1 MHITVEDVDL
11 NLEEKMSNQQDD
23 EIPDVEF
30 GENDGP
36 IVAAAFIIG
45 GSFGAFYVPNQPV
58 TAFFLWGTIAAGAGW
73 VIGTKS
79 GRQSVKQ
86 LEEQQQQQVNK
97 GDSVEKR
104 TCPHCGW
111 QNPVRNN
118 YCHDCGNIIAGN
130 TEKSDLD
137 DSISDLRDR
146 YVEGEISDAEFEE
159 RVKEKI
165 ESDNE

>member
-1 MHITVEDVDL
+1 MYITVEDVGL

-30 GENDGP
+30 GENDGL
-36 IVAAAFIIG
+36 IVAGAFIIG
-45 GSFGAFYVPNQPV
+45 GFLGAFSNPNQPV
-58 TAFFLWGTIAAGAGW
+58 TAFFFIGTLAAGAAL

-79 GRQSVKQ
+79 GRQLVKQ
-86 LEEQQQQQVNK
+86 VEEQQQQQVNK
-97 GDSVEKR
+97 GDSVPKR

-118 YCHDCGNIIAGN
+118 YCHDCGNIMAGN
-130 TEKSDLD
+130 SEKRDLD